1 VCNPLKQ
8 LITTIFMKIRPSH
21 VLIVGAMSIF
31 ALTGCNKTETTQSS
45 PGESS
50 ASPVATATTSSSS
63 ASPAGYPGLLAV
75 VTSTKASVEAGN
87 FAQAKTDF
95 GKFEDNWKPIE
106 DGFKAKSK
114 DSYSAIEDSSDQVK
128 NELKGSQPNKA
139 KLLAA
144 LQTMET
150 SINKASKP

>member
-1 VCNPLKQ
+1 
-8 LITTIFMKIRPSH
+8 MKIRPSF
-21 VLIVGAMSIF
+21 VLIIGAMSIF
-31 ALTGCNKTETTQSS
+31 ALTGCNQTETTQSS

-50 ASPVATATTSSSS
+50 ASPVATATTSSS
-63 ASPAGYPGLLAV
+63 AAPAGYSGLLGV
-75 VTSTKASVEAGN
+75 VSSTKASVEAGN

-95 GKFEDNWKPIE
+95 DKFEDNWKPIE
-106 DGFKAKSK
+106 DGFKDKSK

-139 KLLAA
+139 KILAA